1 MNKQEFIAAVAEK
14 AGFSNVETAK
24 IVNAMLD
31 VIQEEMK
38 AGNKIILTGFGQFE
52 ARTRA
57 ARTGINPATG
67 QSIKISACKVPAFK
81 AGKGLKDAVNA

>member
-1 MNKQEFIAAVAEK
+1 MNKQEFIAAVASK

-24 IVNAMLD
+24 IVNATLD
-31 VIQEEMK
+31 VIQAEMK

-57 ARTGINPATG
+57 ARTGVNPATG
-67 QSIKISACKVPAFK
+67 QSIKIPACKVPAFK

>member
-1 MNKQEFIAAVAEK
+1 MNKQEFISAVASK
-14 AGFSNVETAK
+14 VNMSNVETAK
-24 IVNAMLD
+24 VVNAVLD
-31 VIQEEMK
+31 VIQEEMR

-52 ARTRA
+52 ARVRA

-67 QSIKISACKVPAFK
+67 AQIKIAACKVPAFK

>member
-1 MNKQEFIAAVAEK
+1 
-14 AGFSNVETAK
+14 
-24 IVNAMLD
+24 
-31 VIQEEMK
+31 MK

-57 ARTGINPATG
+57 ARTGVNPATG
-67 QSIKISACKVPAFK
+67 QSIKIPACKVPAFK

>member
-14 AGFSNVETAK
+14 AGLTLADGARA
-24 IVNAMLD
+24 VNAALS
-31 VIQEEMK
+31 VIEDAMK
-38 AGNKIILTGFGQFE
+38 AGDKVVLTGFGQFE

-57 ARTGINPATG
+57 AHAGINPATK
-67 QSIKISACKVPAFK
+67 QAITIPACKVPSFK

>member
-1 MNKQEFIAAVAEK
+1 MNKQEFISAVASK
-14 AGFSNVETAK
+14 VSMSNVETAK
-24 IVNAMLD
+24 VVNAVLD
-31 VIQEEMK
+31 VIQEEMR

-52 ARTRA
+52 ARVRA

-67 QSIKISACKVPAFK
+67 AQIKIAACKVPAFK